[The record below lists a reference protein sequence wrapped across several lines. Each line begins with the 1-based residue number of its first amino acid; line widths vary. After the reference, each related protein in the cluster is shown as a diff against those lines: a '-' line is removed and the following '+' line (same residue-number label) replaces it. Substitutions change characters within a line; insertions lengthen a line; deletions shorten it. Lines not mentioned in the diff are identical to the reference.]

1 MNCSARLRS
10 LSRAVAAALI
20 MVAGMT
26 GILAVA
32 IPTSPAAADPPG
44 ACTTTTGEIVVV
56 DLTPWPGGQI
66 ERGCDPT
73 LTTGLA
79 ALQAAGFT
87 TAGDQHDGPA
97 FICRI
102 DDDPP
107 PSQDPCINTPP
118 ATAYWSYWHADA
130 GQDVWSYSQLG
141 AATYRPQPGSVDAW
155 VFGSANQQGTNGQPS
170 FSPAEVRATNVTP
183 TVVPPPTVS
192 TTAPLS
198 ASSPTTSPS
207 APPATTPPTTAPSS
221 TPSTSTSPSTATT
234 TTTTNAPSGVAT
246 SGKSGGGRAPE
257 PKIVD
262 AVPVADRG
270 PGAGSPVPFVV
281 GGIVVVMMLGVAGFL
296 TWRRRHPGP
305 TVEG

>member
-1 MNCSARLRS
+1 MKSPSRLGS
-10 LSRAVAAALI
+10 LSRTIGAALI
-20 MVAGMT
+20 MAAGIT

-32 IPTSPAAADPPG
+32 TPTSPAGADPIG
-44 ACTTTTGEIVVV
+44 ACTTTAGEIVVV
-56 DLTPWPGGQI
+56 DLTPWGGNIQ
-66 ERGCDPT
+66 RGCDAT

-130 GQDVWSYSQLG
+130 GQNVWSYSQLG
-141 AATYRPQPGSVDAW
+141 AATYRPPPGSVDAW
-155 VFGSANQQGTNGQPS
+155 VFGAANQQGTDGQPS
-170 FSPAEVRATNVTP
+170 FSPAEVRATNATP
-183 TVVPPPTVS
+183 TVVPPSTVPT
-192 TTAPLS
+192 TPPLS
-198 ASSPTTSPS
+198 ASPTTSPS
-207 APPATTPPTTAPSS
+207 APPATTLPTTAPSS
-221 TPSTSTSPSTATT
+221 TPSTSTPPSTATT
-234 TTTTNAPSGVAT
+234 TTTTTTPPGGVT
-246 SGKSGGGRAPE
+246 SGRSGGDRAPE
-257 PKIVD
+257 TKIVD
-262 AVPVADRG
+262 VAPVADKG

>member
-1 MNCSARLRS
+1 MNCPARLRS
-10 LSRAVAAALI
+10 LSRTAAAALI
-20 MVAGMT
+20 MAAGMT

-32 IPTSPAAADPPG
+32 APTAPAGADPPG
-44 ACTTTTGEIVVV
+44 ACTTTSGEIVVV
-56 DLTPWPGGQI
+56 DFAPWGGSI

-79 ALQAAGFT
+79 ALQTAGFT

-107 PSQDPCINTPP
+107 ASQDPCINTSP

-141 AATYRPQPGSVDAW
+141 AATYRPPPGSVDAW
-155 VFGSANQQGTNGQPS
+155 VFGSASQQGTDGQPP
-170 FSPAEVRATNVTP
+170 FSPAEVRATNATP
-183 TVVPPPTVS
+183 TTVPPSTVP

-198 ASSPTTSPS
+198 ASPTTSPS
-207 APPATTPPTTAPSS
+207 APPATTLPSTAPSS
-221 TPSTSTSPSTATT
+221 TSSTSAPPSTATT
-234 TTTTNAPSGVAT
+234 ITTTTAPSGGT
-246 SGKSGGGRAPE
+246 ISGRSGGHRAPE

-262 AVPVADRG
+262 AAPVVEKS